1 MVTSDPAL
9 EDDRRVTFGSW
20 WMLAILMILYIFSIL
35 HRVIITLLVD
45 PIQSSLHLTDFQM
58 SILLGPAFAVF
69 YGLFGIPLGWAADR
83 YPRRWVIYLGV
94 TAFSAAAMLTG
105 AAVSFTQ
112 MVFSRIAVGIGEASL
127 TPAAMSLLAD
137 KFPRRRL
144 TTAVSIY
151 QASVKLGLAIA
162 FGLGAA
168 TIAAA
173 KAMENVHIP
182 FFGHLD
188 AWAIVFV
195 LTGAPGLVLAL
206 LIFTFS
212 EPPRRGR
219 KADAAPPKF
228 LEAVPFY
235 RANAKVLLQLA
246 GGFGLIAIAGAAMT
260 AWTPTYMNRAF
271 HWTAVQAGP
280 ALSIISLL
288 TASTLVF
295 KGALIDWLY
304 QRGTQ
309 DIHVRFYT
317 WLLVGGI
324 PLSVATFMVGS
335 PFLFVILYGIIQ
347 VIVAPYLI
355 YITTTIQLVTPAQ
368 FRGQLTA
375 IFLMVFAVAGSGIG
389 PVLTAFL
396 TDYVLGG
403 PQMLGYAMMI
413 VIVGTMIGTLLF
425 LRASLPNICKAVGQ
439 QALIEV

>member
-1 MVTSDPAL
+1 MATSDPAL

-20 WMLAILMILYIFSIL
+20 WMLAILMVLYIFSIL

-94 TAFSAAAMLTG
+94 TAFSAASVLTG
-105 AAVSFTQ
+105 YAVTFAQ
-112 MVFSRIAVGIGEASL
+112 MVLSRIAVGVGEASL

-144 TTAVSIY
+144 TTAVSLY

-173 KAMENVHIP
+173 KTMEGYHFP

-195 LTGAPGLVLAL
+195 LTGAPGLVLAIL
-206 LIFTFS
+206 VFTFS

-219 KADAAPPKF
+219 KADAAPPK
-228 LEAVPFY
+228 LLDALPFY

-260 AWTPTYMNRAF
+260 AWTPTYMNREF

-295 KGALIDWLY
+295 KGGLIDWLY
-304 QRGTQ
+304 ERGTQ

-317 WLLVGGI
+317 WLLIGGI

-403 PQMLGYAMMI
+403 PNTLGYAMMI
-413 VIVGTMIGTLLF
+413 VIVGTMVGTLLF

-439 QALIEV
+439 QALAEV